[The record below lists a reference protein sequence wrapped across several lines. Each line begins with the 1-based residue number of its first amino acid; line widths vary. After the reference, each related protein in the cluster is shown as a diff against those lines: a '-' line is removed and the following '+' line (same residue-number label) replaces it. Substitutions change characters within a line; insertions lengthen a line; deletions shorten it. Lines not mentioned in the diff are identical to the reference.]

1 MERRRC
7 RLCLVGVAL
16 VLAAAACGSSQAS
29 GSGADSAQQAAVDAA
44 QRLEGSWVLVEFQP
58 ESALEPML
66 AALLTAQLRELRV
79 TFHAGNM
86 RVDGVGVNAERGF
99 RVTQAAADGFSMT
112 ITDPTN
118 VEYRVTGAFQGT
130 SVAFTSLSDPWRGRG
145 RLQRAP

>member
-1 MERRRC
+1 MERRRF
-7 RLCLVGVAL
+7 RLCLVGVGL
-16 VLAAAACGSSQAS
+16 LLATAACGSSQAS
-29 GSGADSAQQAAVDAA
+29 GSGADRAQQAAADAA
-44 QRLEGSWVLVEFQP
+44 ERLEGAWVLAEFQP
-58 ESALEPML
+58 ESTLEPML
-66 AALLTAQLRELRV
+66 GALLTAQLRQLRV

-86 RVDGVGVNAERGF
+86 RVDGVGVNAERSYH
-99 RVTQAAADGFSMT
+99 VTQAAADGFSMS